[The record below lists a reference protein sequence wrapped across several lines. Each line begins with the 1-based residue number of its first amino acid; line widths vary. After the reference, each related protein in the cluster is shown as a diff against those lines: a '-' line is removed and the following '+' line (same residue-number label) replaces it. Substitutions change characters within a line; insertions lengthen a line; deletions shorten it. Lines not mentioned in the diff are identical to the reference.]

1 MVEHASIVVPWTLAQ
16 EAGEGYVPGLQGEGA
31 GALPPGNQPGPPPS
45 MFGGSFIF
53 ILLGLMVFMLV
64 MTAMQGRKEKRR
76 VAEMLSSL
84 KKGDRVQMI
93 GGMQGVIHE
102 IKDDFVLLR
111 VDEHTNTRI
120 RFARSAV
127 QTVLKESRD
136 RSSNGAEHT
145 SEEEAEAASV

>member
-1 MVEHASIVVPWTLAQ
+1 MVENASIIVPWTLAQ
-16 EAGEGYVPGLQGEGA
+16 DAGEGYVPGLQGNGSA
-31 GALPPGNQPGPPPS
+31 GLPPAGPQGAPPS

-76 VAEMLSSL
+76 VAEMLAAL

-102 IKDDFVLLR
+102 LRDDTVLLR
-111 VDEHTNTRI
+111 VDEHNNTRI

-127 QTVLKESRD
+127 QTVLRESRD
-136 RSSNGAEHT
+136 RSSNGAEDK
-145 SEEEAEAASV
+145 SEEEAETASV